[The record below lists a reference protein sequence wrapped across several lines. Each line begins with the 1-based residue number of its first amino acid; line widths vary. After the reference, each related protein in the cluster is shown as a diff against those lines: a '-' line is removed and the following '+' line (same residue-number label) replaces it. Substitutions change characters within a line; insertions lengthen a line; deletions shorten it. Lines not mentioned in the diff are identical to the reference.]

1 MFQPGKIEM
10 KIRNGL
16 ALVVSA
22 SFLGLTVLANAQPI
36 GEMWLT
42 AGDQLHMYKVSG
54 GVVTQFALTNNE
66 YGIAVFGSAG
76 AADVRTQG
84 GSSSTLGAKYLNGVA
99 TGTTYVT
106 PVTAMLDGT
115 QDVSTNS
122 IFAMQWSGGDVY
134 KYNQNWGSQTL
145 LFNAQGSDGLGITFD
160 RRDSSLYCLDRNGAF
175 ISHYTQAG
183 TLLGSFTTQASLAG
197 LAIDTDGT
205 LWTLRQGTGTLQ
217 HYNTAGSLL
226 GTFALGNTDNIL
238 GMEIVQSAVP
248 EPVSC
253 LTLSVGALALLR
265 RKRAKA

>member
-1 MFQPGKIEM
+1 M
-10 KIRNGL
+10 KNKNVF
-16 ALVVSA
+16 ALLVSA
-22 SFLGLTVLANAQPI
+22 AFLGLTVLANAQPI

-54 GVVTQFALTNNE
+54 GVVTQYTMGGNE
-66 YGIAVFGSAG
+66 YGIAVFGPAG

-84 GSSSTLGAKYLNGVA
+84 NNTSILGRKYVNGVA
-99 TGTTYVT
+99 SGTTYAT
-106 PVTAMLDGT
+106 PVSTMYDGT
-115 QDVSTNS
+115 QDLSTNT

-134 KYNQNWGSQTL
+134 KYDQNWGSQTL

-160 RRDSSLYCLDRNGAF
+160 PRDSSLYCLDRTGQF

-183 TLLGSFTTQASLAG
+183 TLLGSFTTQANLAG

-205 LWTLRQGTGTLQ
+205 LWADKQGTGILQ

-226 GTFALGNTDNIL
+226 GTFALGNSDNIL
-238 GMEIVQSAVP
+238 GMEIVPSAVP

-253 LTLSVGALALLR
+253 LTLAVGALALLGR
-265 RKRAKA
+265 RRARA